1 MRLRATDVDGA
12 SSVGD
17 DLRTMRLTPLSK
29 MFIAI
34 VVLGVV
40 GYTGWHYWAGPKK
53 WGDGGATSGVGGA
66 TGAPTGAK
74 PEGGEK
80 PPVKRR
86 SPKTII
92 VGVNDFGGAYPGVV
106 ANDGASP
113 GPKSRFTAAGLDVEI
128 RLIRGS
134 KERLQAF
141 DSGEVD
147 VMLLT
152 LDYFA
157 NLVPQ
162 YKKKNIDLKSF
173 FMADWSR
180 GNLGV
185 VAKPSI
191 KSIEGLK
198 DAKVATTRNTPTHY
212 VLLSLLQRS
221 NLSAADVE
229 KAKGNIVF
237 ATKTPQAGDMF
248 RRGEVDAVAIWE
260 PHLSQSM
267 AGGKGRLLVSTA
279 TATNLIAD
287 VLFARTEWIKEHEAD
302 LAPFIRAWLEGVNQ
316 LEKDPESGVA
326 LIAKAFG
333 QTLDETRDTLKKIK
347 PATFADNRAFFG
359 LERENAPYI
368 RLFDDASKFWKK
380 EGVIDAAASAPE
392 TRWLKALEMVAK
404 EHVEEKVVENYK
416 FSGPAKDA
424 TPLLTKSVSIYFAS
438 GQDKLDPN
446 AKKLIDTFADMAA
459 EFGNAYV
466 RVEGNTDNVGA
477 RASNLKLSEKR
488 ARSVVDY
495 LTKQHGFDRARFQ
508 AVGNGPDK
516 PTGDNATTEGRDMNR
531 RTDFQI
537 IPNQ

>member
-1 MRLRATDVDGA
+1 
-12 SSVGD
+12 
-17 DLRTMRLTPLSK
+17 MRLTPLSK
-29 MFIAI
+29 AFVAI
-34 VVLGVV
+34 VILGVI
-40 GYTGWHYWAGPKK
+40 GYTGWHYWGGKH
-53 WGDGGATSGVGGA
+53 WGEGGTGTSGGG
-66 TGAPTGAK
+66 GGDDKAK
-74 PEGGEK
+74 PPKTADGEK
-80 PPVKRR
+80 PAAAPAKRR
-86 SPKTII
+86 SPKTIVI
-92 VGVNDFGGAYPGVV
+92 GVNDFGGAYPGVV

-162 YKKKNIDLKSF
+162 YKKKGSDLKSF

-185 VAKPSI
+185 VAKPEI
-191 KSIEGLK
+191 KNIEGLR

-212 VLLSLLQRS
+212 FLAYLLKRS
-221 NLSAADVE
+221 NLSAAEVE
-229 KAKGNIVF
+229 KVKSNIVY
-237 ATKTPQAGDMF
+237 ATKTPLAGDMY

-267 AGGKGRLLVSTA
+267 AGGKGHLLVSTKDA
-279 TATNLIAD
+279 SNLIAD
-287 VLFARTEWIKEHEAD
+287 VLFARADWIAAHEAD
-302 LAPFIRAWLEGVNQ
+302 IAPIIRAWLEGVSALQ
-316 LEKDPESGVA
+316 KDPESGVA
-326 LIAKAFG
+326 TIAKAFG
-333 QTLDETRDTLKKIK
+333 QTIDETRETLNKIS
-347 PATFADNRAFFG
+347 PATFADNREFFG
-359 LERENAPYI
+359 LERENAPYL
-368 RLFDDASKFWKK
+368 RLFDDASRFWQK
-380 EGVIDAAASAPE
+380 EGLIEASASAPE
-392 TRWLKALEMVAK
+392 TRWLKALETITKEHADEKVRAPVFAAVAK
-404 EHVEEKVVENYK
+404 DRA
-416 FSGPAKDA
+416 PI
-424 TPLLTKSVSIYFAS
+424 LTKSVSIFFPS
-438 GQDKLDPN
+438 GVDKLDPN
-446 AKKLIDTFADMAA
+446 AKKLIDSFADTAA

-466 RVEGNTDNVGA
+466 RVEGNTDNVGS
-477 RASNLKLSEKR
+477 RPSNLKLSEKR

-495 LTKQHGFDRARFQ
+495 LVAQHGFDRARFQ

-516 PTGDNATTEGRDMNR
+516 PTGDNKTAEGRDVNR